1 MPAGIVTPRRSPAD
15 EGEEHLLDDGGD
27 GVHAGGQS
35 PLSRER
41 WCRGCARHAGDIWS
55 SARRGWP
62 ST

>member
-27 GVHAGGQS
+27 GVLAGGQS

-41 WCRGCARHAGDIWS
+41 
-55 SARRGWP
+55 
-62 ST
+62 